1 MEYQQ
6 LLFNDSNNCWFKWAI
21 FVGLNGQYLLV
32 DILTVSDYIVDT
44 IEENRAIVKNS
55 TKKLVECCRTAQ
67 PELNKRST
75 YRFPSLLSPP

>member
-6 LLFNDSNNCWFKWAI
+6 LLFNDSNNYWFKWAI

-32 DILTVSDYIVDT
+32 DVLTVSDYIVDT

-67 PELNKRST
+67 LEFSKRST
-75 YRFPSLLSPP
+75 YRFPP

>member
-1 MEYQQ
+1 MG
-6 LLFNDSNNCWFKWAI
+6 NICWFKWAI

-67 PELNKRST
+67 LEFSKRST
-75 YRFPSLLSPP
+75 YRFPP

>member
-1 MEYQQ
+1 M
-6 LLFNDSNNCWFKWAI
+6 FNDSNNYWFKWAI

-32 DILTVSDYIVDT
+32 DVLTVSDYIVDT

-67 PELNKRST
+67 LEFSKRST
-75 YRFPSLLSPP
+75 YRFPP

>member
-1 MEYQQ
+1 MG
-6 LLFNDSNNCWFKWAI
+6 NNCWFNFAI
-21 FVGLNGQYLLV
+21 FFGLTLKYLLV
-32 DILTVSDYIVDT
+32 DVLTVSDYIVDT

>member
-6 LLFNDSNNCWFKWAI
+6 LLFNHSNNYWFKWAI

-32 DILTVSDYIVDT
+32 DVLTVSDYIVDT

-67 PELNKRST
+67 LELNKRST
-75 YRFPSLLSPP
+75 YRFPP

>member
-6 LLFNDSNNCWFKWAI
+6 LLFNDSNNYWFKWAI

-75 YRFPSLLSPP
+75 YRFPSL

>member
-6 LLFNDSNNCWFKWAI
+6 LLFNDSNNYWFKWAI

-32 DILTVSDYIVDT
+32 DVLTVSDYIVDT

-67 PELNKRST
+67 LEFSKRST
-75 YRFPSLLSPP
+75 YRFPSL

>member
-1 MEYQQ
+1 MG
-6 LLFNDSNNCWFKWAI
+6 NICWFKWAI

-32 DILTVSDYIVDT
+32 DVLTVSDYIVDT

-67 PELNKRST
+67 LEFSKRST
-75 YRFPSLLSPP
+75 YRFPP

>member
-1 MEYQQ
+1 MG
-6 LLFNDSNNCWFKWAI
+6 NICWFKWAI

-67 PELNKRST
+67 LEFGKRST
-75 YRFPSLLSPP
+75 YRFPP

>member
-1 MEYQQ
+1 MG
-6 LLFNDSNNCWFKWAI
+6 NICWFKWAI

-67 PELNKRST
+67 LEFSKRST

>member
-6 LLFNDSNNCWFKWAI
+6 LLFNDSNNYWFKWAI

-67 PELNKRST
+67 LEFSKRST
-75 YRFPSLLSPP
+75 YRFPP